1 MPLHKSVSLSR
12 FRFHDNAE
20 LKTSVF
26 PHPNR
31 ETRSGT
37 GALVS
42 TPMVRFMGSYSGT
55 FSLYEV
61 QDSFDP
67 PLKHKF
73 IDKCQAEATGYTW
86 LFVQSL
92 SPRR

>member
-73 IDKCQAEATGYTW
+73 IDKCPW